1 MVKQKTIEDP
11 NKEIWLLRVPSS
23 ISLDAVNN
31 LPIAKEQGDVGA
43 IVARSKGA
51 ARDHGGPVGRAFGGD
66 IVVREE
72 SALADDIRPLV
83 KTRSGSLRCA
93 GVPVSRQLSLAV
105 EHDPATTEMD
115 AAKYVP
121 AIVAPAVESVW
132 SKDPIG
138 EELLGKD
145 FAEKTGYI
153 HPIWSRSAYNG
164 KLQPRDVRAR
174 FFPNATRE
182 PRDGSAPPGVVSSA
196 PTKKRK
202 SDAAG
207 SEKKKVRSSVF
218 LSRRCESLL
227 RFLRRRRRKSPRA
240 TRATRYPRLVPR
252 RRRRCSASVDDS
264 PGSRRW
270 RLQDHERASAFRRER
285 VAVAS
290 TLTVSHTEKEEEVWR
305 VG

>member
-31 LPIAKEQGDVGA
+31 LPIAKEQGAVGD

-66 IVVREE
+66 VVIREE

-115 AAKYVP
+115 AARYVP
-121 AIVAPAVESVW
+121 SIVAPAVESVW

-164 KLQPRDVRAR
+164 KLQPRDIRAR

-207 SEKKKVRSSVF
+207 SEKKKKKKKKSKSDAGDALSPTGSEKKKKKKKKKSSVA
-218 LSRRCESLL
+218 E
-227 RFLRRRRRKSPRA
+227 
-240 TRATRYPRLVPR
+240 
-252 RRRRCSASVDDS
+252 
-264 PGSRRW
+264 
-270 RLQDHERASAFRRER
+270 
-285 VAVAS
+285 
-290 TLTVSHTEKEEEVWR
+290 
-305 VG
+305 

>member
-31 LPIAKEQGDVGA
+31 LPIAKEQGNVGDV
-43 IVARSKGA
+43 VARSKGA

-72 SALADDIRPLV
+72 SALADDMRPLV

-115 AAKYVP
+115 AGKYVP

-164 KLQPRDVRAR
+164 KLQPRDIRAR
-174 FFPNATRE
+174 FFPNSTRE

-196 PTKKRK
+196 PPTKKRK
-202 SDAAG
+202 SDTASDKKKKVWPGVDFLYPARVTLSIPTQKKKKSKSDAGDALSPGG
-207 SEKKKVRSSVF
+207 SEKKKVYTAASYLPSMT
-218 LSRRCESLL
+218 SRRQLAWSRRHRRSPFRAHTEEKEKEV
-227 RFLRRRRRKSPRA
+227 RRR
-240 TRATRYPRLVPR
+240 V
-252 RRRRCSASVDDS
+252 
-264 PGSRRW
+264 SRRNK
-270 RLQDHERASAFRRER
+270 
-285 VAVAS
+285 
-290 TLTVSHTEKEEEVWR
+290 TC
-305 VG
+305 

>member
-31 LPIAKEQGDVGA
+31 LPIAKEQGAVGD

-66 IVVREE
+66 IVIREE
-72 SALADDIRPLV
+72 SALADDMRPLV
-83 KTRSGSLRCA
+83 KTRGGSLRCA
-93 GVPVSRQLSLAV
+93 GVPVTRQLSLAV

-121 AIVAPAVESVW
+121 AIVAPAVESAW

-164 KLQPRDVRAR
+164 KLQPRDIRAR

-207 SEKKKVRSSVF
+207 SEKKKKKKRAPASTAPSSDAVDATT
-218 LSRRCESLL
+218 SA
-227 RFLRRRRRKSPRA
+227 RRRGGRHVQYAEVVTHRSMRTQEEVQERRG
-240 TRATRYPRLVPR
+240 R
-252 RRRRCSASVDDS
+252 RIITD
-264 PGSRRW
+264 W
-270 RLQDHERASAFRRER
+270 FRKEEEG
-285 VAVAS
+285 AAPAS
-290 TLTVSHTEKEEEVWR
+290 TLR
-305 VG
+305 

>member
-72 SALADDIRPLV
+72 SALADDMRPLV

-115 AAKYVP
+115 AGKYVP

-174 FFPNATRE
+174 FFPNSTRE
-182 PRDGSAPPGVVSSA
+182 PRDGSAPPGVVTSA

-202 SDAAG
+202 SADASSEKKKKKKKKSKSDADALSPTG
-207 SEKKKVRSSVF
+207 SEKKKKKKKK
-218 LSRRCESLL
+218 
-227 RFLRRRRRKSPRA
+227 KSTGDA
-240 TRATRYPRLVPR
+240 
-252 RRRRCSASVDDS
+252 
-264 PGSRRW
+264 
-270 RLQDHERASAFRRER
+270 
-285 VAVAS
+285 
-290 TLTVSHTEKEEEVWR
+290 
-305 VG
+305 

>member
-43 IVARSKGA
+43 IVARAKGA

-72 SALADDIRPLV
+72 SALADDMRPLV

-115 AAKYVP
+115 AGKYVP

-164 KLQPRDVRAR
+164 KLQPRDIRAR

-202 SDAAG
+202 SDPTGSEKKKKKKKRSKGDDALSPGG
-207 SEKKKVRSSVF
+207 SEKKKVYTAASYLPSMT
-218 LSRRCESLL
+218 SRRQL
-227 RFLRRRRRKSPRA
+227 A
-240 TRATRYPRLVPR
+240 WPR
-252 RRRRCSASVDDS
+252 RHRRSLFVPTQKKKKKKSV
-264 PGSRRW
+264 G
-270 RLQDHERASAFRRER
+270 E
-285 VAVAS
+285 
-290 TLTVSHTEKEEEVWR
+290 
-305 VG
+305 

>member
-31 LPIAKEQGDVGA
+31 LPIAKAQGNVGDV
-43 IVARSKGA
+43 VARSKGA

-66 IVVREE
+66 IVIREE
-72 SALADDIRPLV
+72 SALADDMRPLV

-115 AAKYVP
+115 AARYVP
-121 AIVAPAVESVW
+121 SIVAPAVESAW

-145 FAEKTGYI
+145 FAEKTGYV

-182 PRDGSAPPGVVSSA
+182 PRDGSAPPGVVSSV

-207 SEKKKVRSSVF
+207 SEKKKKKKRAPASTAPSSVAVDATT
-218 LSRRCESLL
+218 SA
-227 RFLRRRRRKSPRA
+227 RRRGGRHIQYAKVVTHRSLR
-240 TRATRYPRLVPR
+240 T
-252 RRRRCSASVDDS
+252 
-264 PGSRRW
+264 
-270 RLQDHERASAFRRER
+270 Q
-285 VAVAS
+285 
-290 TLTVSHTEKEEEVWR
+290 EEVQGR
-305 VG
+305 R

>member
-43 IVARSKGA
+43 IVARSRGA

-66 IVVREE
+66 IVIREE
-72 SALADDIRPLV
+72 SALADDMRPLV

-93 GVPVSRQLSLAV
+93 GAPVSRQLSLAV

-115 AAKYVP
+115 AGKYVP

-174 FFPNATRE
+174 FFPNSTRE

-196 PTKKRK
+196 PPTKKRK
-202 SDAAG
+202 SDPGGSEKKKKKKKRSKGDDALSPGG
-207 SEKKKVRSSVF
+207 SEKKKVHTAASYLPSMT
-218 LSRRCESLL
+218 SRRQL
-227 RFLRRRRRKSPRA
+227 A
-240 TRATRYPRLVPR
+240 WPR
-252 RRRRCSASVDDS
+252 RHRR
-264 PGSRRW
+264 PP
-270 RLQDHERASAFRRER
+270 FR
-285 VAVAS
+285 V
-290 TLTVSHTEKEEEVWR
+290 HTEEKEEEVVRPGRR
-305 VG
+305 VGLKLVKINAERTRRRAPSGSSR

>member
-31 LPIAKEQGDVGA
+31 LPIAKAQGNVGDV
-43 IVARSKGA
+43 VARSKGA

-66 IVVREE
+66 IVIREE
-72 SALADDIRPLV
+72 SALADDMRPLV

-115 AAKYVP
+115 AARYVP
-121 AIVAPAVESVW
+121 SIVAPAVESVW
-132 SKDPIG
+132 SQDPIG

-145 FAEKTGYI
+145 FAEKTGYV

-164 KLQPRDVRAR
+164 KLQPRDIRAR

-182 PRDGSAPPGVVSSA
+182 PRDGSAPPGVISSA

-207 SEKKKVRSSVF
+207 SEKKKKKKRAPASTAPSSDAIDATT
-218 LSRRCESLL
+218 SA
-227 RFLRRRRRKSPRA
+227 RRRGGRHLQYAEVVNSPVAAHAGRSPRA
-240 TRATRYPRLVPR
+240 TPATHYPRPVPKRRRSTPR
-252 RRRRCSASVDDS
+252 RPPC
-264 PGSRRW
+264 
-270 RLQDHERASAFRRER
+270 LQ
-285 VAVAS
+285 
-290 TLTVSHTEKEEEVWR
+290 
-305 VG
+305 

>member
-31 LPIAKEQGDVGA
+31 LPIAKEQGNVGE

-66 IVVREE
+66 IVIREE
-72 SALADDIRPLV
+72 SALADDMRPLV

-115 AAKYVP
+115 AARYVP
-121 AIVAPAVESVW
+121 SIVAPAVESVW
-132 SKDPIG
+132 SQDPIG

-145 FAEKTGYI
+145 FAEKTGYV

-164 KLQPRDVRAR
+164 KLQPRDIRAR

-207 SEKKKVRSSVF
+207 SEKKKKKKRAPASTAPSSDAVDATT
-218 LSRRCESLL
+218 SA
-227 RFLRRRRRKSPRA
+227 RRRGGRH
-240 TRATRYPRLVPR
+240 
-252 RRRRCSASVDDS
+252 
-264 PGSRRW
+264 
-270 RLQDHERASAFRRER
+270 LQR
-285 VAVAS
+285 
-290 TLTVSHTEKEEEVWR
+290 
-305 VG
+305 

>member
-66 IVVREE
+66 IVIREE
-72 SALADDIRPLV
+72 SALADDMRPLV

-93 GVPVSRQLSLAV
+93 GVPVTRQLSLAV

-132 SKDPIG
+132 SQDPIG

-145 FAEKTGYI
+145 FAEKTGYV
-153 HPIWSRSAYNG
+153 HPIWSRSAYNR
-164 KLQPRDVRAR
+164 Q
-174 FFPNATRE
+174 
-182 PRDGSAPPGVVSSA
+182 AP
-196 PTKKRK
+196 
-202 SDAAG
+202 AAG
-207 SEKKKVRSSVF
+207 HQGAL
-218 LSRRCESLL
+218 LSQFNEGAARRLG
-227 RFLRRRRRKSPRA
+227 A
-240 TRATRYPRLVPR
+240 A
-252 RRRRCSASVDDS
+252 
-264 PGSRRW
+264 G
-270 RLQDHERASAFRRER
+270 RREFR
-285 VAVAS
+285 AD
-290 TLTVSHTEKEEEVWR
+290 EEAEER
-305 VG
+305 

>member
-31 LPIAKEQGDVGA
+31 LPIAKERGNVGE

-66 IVVREE
+66 IVIREE
-72 SALADDIRPLV
+72 SALADDMRPLV

-115 AAKYVP
+115 AARYVP
-121 AIVAPAVESVW
+121 AIVAPAIESVW

-145 FAEKTGYI
+145 FAEKTGYV
-153 HPIWSRSAYNG
+153 HPIWSRAVWKSKFYGASVLNHRVVLHAIDATPARWRG
-164 KLQPRDVRAR
+164 GAGSSPLDRAR
-174 FFPNATRE
+174 TAASSPSTR
-182 PRDGSAPPGVVSSA
+182 RTG
-196 PTKKRK
+196 
-202 SDAAG
+202 
-207 SEKKKVRSSVF
+207 
-218 LSRRCESLL
+218 
-227 RFLRRRRRKSPRA
+227 
-240 TRATRYPRLVPR
+240 
-252 RRRRCSASVDDS
+252 
-264 PGSRRW
+264 
-270 RLQDHERASAFRRER
+270 
-285 VAVAS
+285 
-290 TLTVSHTEKEEEVWR
+290 
-305 VG
+305 